1 MEISVGGGFR
11 RVSGVEM
18 GGVLGVWVGVGV
30 E

>member
-18 GGVLGVWVGVGV
+18 GGVFGVRGDVGV